1 VSAAPVVTVAVKVVL
16 GVRLA
21 AGGKRVATR
30 PVESRET
37 VPATFAPVGSVKVN
51 VEVLI
56 VAGFIALLNVA
67 LITAMLGQRRVK
79 PFVGVTETTVGAVR
93 GLPGPP
99 ALSGSPHP
107 ATRAATRNA
116 EIQILLTFNLRIS
129 FSSSPSHKAF
139 HASMNRRR
147 DISTPGST
155 VCSIWNTTHQHPAYS
170 NA

>member
-1 VSAAPVVTVAVKVVL
+1 MAVKGVF

-21 AGGKRVATR
+21 AGGKRVATS

-37 VPATFAPVGSVKVN
+37 IVPGTIAPVVLLVKVN

-56 VAGFIALLNVA
+56 VAGIICLLNVA

-79 PFVGVTETTVGAVR
+79 PFVGVTETTVGAVK

-99 ALSGSPHP
+99 ATSGSPHP
-107 ATRAATRNA
+107 ATNAASRNA

-129 FSSSPSHKAF
+129 FSSSPSDKAF
-139 HASMNRRR
+139 HASMNRRK
-147 DISTPGST
+147 DIPTAGLT
-155 VCSIWNTTHQHPAYS
+155 VKNTTHQRPWIYRLLV
-170 NA
+170 